1 MSFHEISIAVRA
13 ENRTAS
19 TFRSIALDVANLGA
33 AFGVLSD
40 SQVKAVSIVFT
51 VVRVFQSS
59 QAILKSLTAAQT
71 AQNIVVGTG
80 AGVQTTF
87 AISTSGA
94 MTAQVAQN
102 TATQTGIV
110 SQTLHAIRL
119 AISSAAHSVYA
130 AACWVATFAQNA
142 LNISAATFLALTV
155 VGIAVVAAATVAMFA
170 FASSMNAATSSTQ
183 GFNSAAGGMYSSGRN
198 VQRAGEAELYRRG
211 VE

>member
-1 MSFHEISIAVRA
+1 MLNDQQAKS
-13 ENRTAS
+13 
-19 TFRSIALDVANLGA
+19 
-33 AFGVLSD
+33 
-40 SQVKAVSIVFT
+40 VSIIFT
-51 VVRVFQSS
+51 IVRVLQSS
-59 QAILKSLTAAQT
+59 KAILTSLTAAQA
-71 AQNIVVGTG
+71 AQNVVVGAG

-94 MTAQVAQN
+94 VTAQVSQN

-130 AACWVATFAQNA
+130 AACWVATAAQNA

-155 VGIAVVAAATVAMFA
+155 VGIAAVAAATVAMFA